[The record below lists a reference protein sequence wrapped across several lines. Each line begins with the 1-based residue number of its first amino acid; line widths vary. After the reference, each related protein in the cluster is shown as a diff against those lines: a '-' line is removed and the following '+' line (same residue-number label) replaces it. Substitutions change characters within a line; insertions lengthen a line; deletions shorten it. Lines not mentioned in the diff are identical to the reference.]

1 MDVLTNLNP
10 SGADGSA
17 RGQARLPMIPTYYR
31 PRLRRLED
39 RVLLSATPVATV
51 VDLPDEELINESF
64 TFGVTFDNVGADPQG
79 TGYGPFVDVTVG
91 PGIEVNDVTYLGV
104 SLQTEEVGTWDGT
117 QWVDGSGNPVTQHPL
132 DNVGGQLE
140 LPIGSTVGE
149 TWINVLAP
157 FGSYTPDQP
166 AIDLVFSAT
175 LDDSPDANPETG
187 AVPGEDIT
195 VTARGGF
202 QFGLDPLD
210 NPTTDAP
217 VQQGAAQSDTITPI
231 VMRLDKELQLAEG
244 ETAQGPNFPFTY
256 TISVDIATGVTVT
269 DINIQD
275 LLPTNVF
282 FLTATTNVATSSQT
296 APGVGGTAEGVP
308 GIDTVTTAQ
317 WTFDT
322 VTGRTGEGDIVIT
335 LTAYA
340 PEFAADGT
348 DLDEMNVDSPA
359 AYLATN
365 QAEVVSASYAA
376 ADGSEVAINPD
387 NSGQLEDSIDV
398 IIRPYTVLKTSN
410 IEGGGAAAPG
420 KYVQYT
426 IEADISDYLA
436 LREAVVTDVL
446 ADGLTLDTTDDA
458 TLDHTPVL
466 RVEMNGQVYLFPLAQ
481 TLEPGD
487 ETEITTTFQ
496 ANGSQSVTFFL
507 SAAVR
512 NADALDEILY
522 GDLFNGDAQQGP
534 TRVTLTYYALIEEN
548 YRNGGT
554 PVVVSDTLANSVNAT
569 LNSATGDGTNPAQPD
584 GSGSDV
590 DIAPPN
596 STKSVVAI
604 NGQPPSGGSP
614 TIAPGDTVTYRIRIE
629 VSSADV
635 NDLNITDFLPAPVFD
650 VDGNGSGFV
659 FVGGTGTPAPYQVTL
674 GTGDTLISGGIA
686 PNPTVTTNGAANSI
700 NFSFADFDLAP
711 SQSGVIELLYTIT
724 ATDRPFADGLLLTN
738 QAQIQNTDS
747 QGNVDTDIIIDDVV
761 LRQPVLSLTKGTVA
775 TDADGAVDNSLAFD
789 PTTVAPGKMTF
800 ALGAAG
806 FTTTSTLTAADLATT
821 PIDSNMSGFDAGDT
835 VKFAVTVQNTGG
847 QDAFDVVINDT
858 LPPGFAI
865 PAGAVLTVQYGDGSL
880 VSFTGTINDFLSATG
895 ITINDD
901 DANGLGGMAA
911 GGAANGHDIIII
923 SYELIAVDDVN
934 PGVTVTNTAEIVS
947 FASIEGGNDFTEG
960 VDGQFTDDAE
970 LTAQTVEVD
979 KRLIATD
986 QEFTTGD
993 DLTIGEIGTFQIEVI
1008 LPDGA
1013 TQATVTDV
1021 LPQGMALV
1029 RTPILLLSFVNANG
1043 ETVTFEGTVQQGGIT
1058 LSNGSALAVTQTG
1071 NTLTFDFSNIITNAA
1086 PGTDLSGQSFVIQYQ
1101 AQATDDPALDAGV
1114 RAINTATLDTPTTNP
1129 VSDTEGVDIVEPN
1142 LTITK
1147 TFTPNTAQGSEL
1159 VSMTYEIVNGSGT
1172 FDTTAFGLTITD
1184 ADTDM
1189 TGAVFASIVNV
1200 SVSGTGSVQTQLNA
1214 NPNLVT
1220 VAITPPA
1227 DPSGN
1232 FIVTV
1237 VTDPTFAIAKGE
1249 KLLLAFEARVQSDA
1263 IEGTVVENTAT
1274 IDSYSSLSGEQLVE
1288 RIFGPT
1294 SGSDT
1299 LTITGPEIEKSLVN
1313 TSLGGQPIAF
1323 PVDATRPIDPSTL
1336 DPDPNVAV
1344 GEVLTYVLR
1353 VAFPVGQANN
1363 VIMFDDTDFFNALG
1377 QQGIVGI
1384 VSIDQIRI
1392 GSSLTL
1398 SNPSQVTVGNV
1409 LVTDTNGDGINNRLQ
1424 LNIGGVLNTG
1434 DPANPNVLEE
1444 SIFLVF
1450 RAQVMNVLETDGG
1463 DVHTNGAR
1471 LTYDVG
1477 AETRTFDDLVDVT
1490 ITEPAIDVA
1499 KTVAGV
1505 TPGLDAGDELTYTLT
1520 ISHNGTSNG
1529 DGYALDLTDQLPANL
1544 VFVPGSIVVNG
1555 FTAQGFDGL
1564 EAGDVTFDAG
1574 TNSIIATGFDLP
1586 RNQTVS
1592 ITYRATVS
1600 VAVVQG
1606 EALTNQV
1613 DLTYQSLPDFDP
1625 ADGYDPSRPVITDFD
1640 PADPP
1645 DPADDA
1651 TYIGESQ
1658 RRDGS
1663 DGPPRTD
1670 PTILNNYAFETS
1682 QTITIAD
1689 PGPIVKS
1696 IDKPTAT
1703 IGEIVTYSFEI
1714 PVIEGTTVNPLGVD
1728 ILPPGIT
1735 FLPGTGTVEDGD
1747 GNPITG
1753 FTFTQSGQTLTL
1765 DLADFITPGDNDLS
1779 NDFLRVTFQARV
1791 DNVFENQNNDSKPNT
1806 VTWTHDDGSSSD
1818 DASFSIVEPDL
1829 VLTKTH
1835 DAPAAVDAGDT
1846 ITFTVTAQHSSSS
1859 TADAF
1864 EFTFTDSVPED
1875 FAPSLVRATANGVD
1889 VLDQIVIVGNT
1900 IRTIDG
1906 ADIDIPL
1913 GATFELVYTVVVQG
1927 TVGPSETISNGV
1939 LGRWSSLDGSVNPG
1953 SPTGERI
1960 GTLPRDVNDYI
1971 AEAQAQVVTDNVI
1984 DLVKS
1989 VSVPQAT
1996 IGETVTYTLDVTVF
2010 EGTLQNVVVQDHTEA
2025 GMRIDLGSL
2034 QIIGSGFAGAD
2045 GLEIVN
2051 RSLVPSPNVPGASL
2065 LTFQLRNNADGSLVN
2080 PGDPIGDTQA
2090 NDTIRITYTAVVT
2103 NELINQDGEQI
2114 DNAADVHADN
2124 TVRATGA
2131 AALPIVEPVITV
2143 DKAVVSPAG
2152 PVDAGDVID
2161 YQVVLTNTGNSTAFD
2176 VTFFDLAPANTLFT
2190 GTVTAVDGSGI
2201 VVGTFTIA
2209 PDRSRID
2216 GSGFDIAVGASV
2228 TLTYSVTVQ
2237 STIAPGDTVTNL
2249 ATAHWTSTP
2258 GDNDDERT
2266 GEDGNP
2272 DGDFEDDGPD
2282 DTDDTLNN
2290 YEATDTTTVA
2300 TDFEIDV
2307 TKQLLGSSLDD
2318 TVGNQLTIGET
2329 GTFAIDVSLTE
2340 GTTPGVV
2347 VVDQLSEGF
2356 VYTDGT
2362 LDVNAPDGTLFNG
2375 LPILPP
2381 SAIVYD
2387 PDANTLTINLGMV
2400 TIEGTDDGIPG
2411 TPDLGVIRLTYDGV
2425 VFNQLSNQDAV
2436 ALANSVTVTTTAPGI
2451 GPDTAGPVEI
2461 TVVEPEITIDKTIV
2475 SPAGP
2480 VDAGDVVTYQV
2491 VLTNTG
2497 TSTAFDVDFT
2507 DLAPESG
2514 LFTGAV
2520 TAVDQNNVPVGS
2532 FTILPDGTTISGDPF
2547 DIAVGGTV
2555 TIIYSLTVQDTVTNA
2570 DTLVN
2575 QAAVTWTSMPG
2586 ANANERDGNDGEGPD
2601 ETVLDNYAASDAAT
2615 IDTALEISVEKTL
2628 TSSSVAETAGN
2639 QLTIGETANYAL
2651 DITVSEGTIN
2661 GLMVVD
2667 VTDAWMGIDL
2677 SSLTVEDIGFA
2688 GGTVTIVN
2696 ATLNVNAFGVATLSF
2711 QLDNTPGTPE
2721 IQLVN
2726 PGDLLANNDTIR
2738 ITYSATVLNNI
2749 LNQDGDVITNTAT
2762 VSAGDGIAPVTD
2774 DETITLIEP
2783 ELVINKLAFPL
2794 VTVGGTA
2801 FYQIRVNHS
2810 ANSHVDAF
2818 DVVVLDPFNDP
2829 LLTLN
2834 QGSVTATVQN
2844 GSGTPTITFIGTG
2857 FQVSVDQLEI
2867 GATLVINFT
2876 AQSQILAGA
2885 DGSTILNTSTLGY
2898 DTIPDVQTPDEQ
2910 RDYSAADT
2918 AAVTVTGPDLQLIKE
2933 ASVDIIEPGDL
2944 FTYDIQVLNVG
2955 APGIN
2960 IPLVETARN
2969 VVFTDILP
2977 IDVEL
2982 LSVSVD
2988 GVDTP
2993 FTFDPTTRVIT
3004 VALANIPPD
3013 VTRFITL
3020 FMQASDT
3027 FSPAPSGGTGDA
3039 VLINV
3044 AEVDMRQTDPTPEN
3058 NIDDATIITRGI
3070 PDLAVTKTNA
3080 VEVIGGSET
3089 VEFTITAQNVGDRV
3103 AAGVQI
3109 IDRVD
3114 TTVFEFVS
3122 ASDGGIFDPVT
3133 GTVTW
3138 RLDTLSPDD
3147 GVRTFTMVLKVR
3159 PGLSPSIDDTTD
3171 IVTINDNGQ
3180 GGPDPTPQN
3189 NIDTHTDRLI
3199 YPDLVITKANGVDE
3213 VSPGDIVDYAIT
3225 VQNVGEFRAD
3235 GVVVRDVID
3244 TRVFRFV
3251 SATNGGVFDPATG
3264 VVTWRLGTVNPGDPP
3279 IVLGLTLEVLFP
3291 SSTDIDE
3298 AVNVVEVNGDGTRG
3312 RDANPDN
3319 NIASDSDI
3327 LNAAPD
3333 PFEIERVLGDDEE
3346 EEEEEIEEPLYIAPI
3361 FTGKSATGSQVRITL
3376 IGPDGA
3382 PIDTGTT
3389 IASPDGNWT
3398 LMMKDVE
3405 GPAPVSAIVTTSPP
3419 TVTSLG
3425 PLDRTNVFFSP
3436 GGNTPID
3443 FHRRFDV
3450 FSAMDSGSDIVL
3462 RDQMAAM
3469 EDPLAVSSRRYINFN
3484 EVGGTAISEY

>member
-1 MDVLTNLNP
+1 MDALTNLNP
-10 SGADGSA
+10 SEAGGSA
-17 RGQARLPMIPTYYR
+17 RGQARLPTVPAYYR

-64 TFGVTFDNVGADPQG
+64 TFGVTFDNTGADPQG

-117 QWVDGSGNPVTQHPL
+117 QWVDSSGNPVTQHPL
-132 DNVGGQLE
+132 DNVGGQLA

-210 NPTTDAP
+210 NPTTDPP
-217 VQQGAAQSDTITPI
+217 VQQGAAVSDTITPI

-269 DINIQD
+269 DINIED
-275 LLPTNVF
+275 LLPTNLF
-282 FLTATTNVATSSQT
+282 FLTATTNVAASSQT

-308 GIDTVTTAQ
+308 GIDTITTAQ

-398 IIRPYTVLKTSN
+398 IIRPYTVLKMSN

-436 LREAVVTDVL
+436 LREAVLTDVL
-446 ADGLTLDTTDDA
+446 ADGLTLDTTDNA

-466 RVEMNGQVYLFPLAQ
+466 RVEMNGQVYLFPLTQ

-487 ETEITTTFQ
+487 ETEIATTFQ

-512 NADALDEILY
+512 NAGALDEILY

-548 YRNGGT
+548 YRNGGA

-590 DIAPPN
+590 DITPPN
-596 STKSVVAI
+596 STKSVLAI

-635 NDLNITDFLPAPVFD
+635 NDLNITDFLPSPVFD

-724 ATDRPFADGLLLTN
+724 ATDHPFADGLLLTN

-789 PTTVAPGKMTF
+789 PTRVAPGKMTF

-880 VSFTGTINDFLSATG
+880 VSFTGTIDDFFGGTG

-901 DANGLGGMAA
+901 DANGLGGIAA

-923 SYELIAVDDVN
+923 SYELVAVDNLN
-934 PGVTVTNTAEIVS
+934 PGITVNNTAEILS
-947 FASIEGGNDFTEG
+947 FAAIEGGNDFTEG

-970 LTAQTVEVD
+970 LTAQTVEID

-986 QEFTTGD
+986 QGFTTGD
-993 DLTIGEIGTFQIEVI
+993 DLTIGEIGTFQIEVT

-1013 TQATVTDV
+1013 TQAIVTDV

-1029 RTPILLLSFVNANG
+1029 GTPVLLLTFINANG
-1043 ETVTFEGTVQQGGIT
+1043 ETVTFEGIVQQGGGA
-1058 LSNGSALAVTQTG
+1058 LSDGSALAFTQTG
-1071 NTLTFDFSNIITNAA
+1071 NTLTFDFSNLITNAA

-1101 AQATDDPALDAGV
+1101 AQATDDPALDAGT

-1147 TFTPNTAQGSEL
+1147 TFSPDKAQGNESVL
-1159 VSMTYEIVNGSGT
+1159 MTYEIVNGSGT

-1189 TGAVFASIVNV
+1189 TGAVFASIVQV
-1200 SVSGTGSVQTQLNA
+1200 SVSGTGSVQTQLDA
-1214 NPNLVT
+1214 NPSLVT
-1220 VAITPPA
+1220 VTITPPT

-1232 FIVTV
+1232 FVITV

-1249 KLLLAFEARVQSDA
+1249 KLLLGFNVTIQPDA

-1274 IDSYSSLSGEQLVE
+1274 IDSYSSLSGNQLVE
-1288 RIFGPT
+1288 RVFGPT

-1299 LTITGPEIEKSLVN
+1299 LTISGPEIEKFLLN

-1323 PVDATRPIDPSTL
+1323 PMNPALPTNPDPL
-1336 DPDPNVAV
+1336 DPDPNVVV
-1344 GEVLTYVLR
+1344 GEVLTYVLK
-1353 VAFPVGQANN
+1353 VSFPVGQADN
-1363 VIMFDDTDFFNALG
+1363 VIMFDDTDFFNAAG
-1377 QQGIVGI
+1377 AVGIVGI
-1384 VSIDQIRI
+1384 VSVDQVRV
-1392 GSSLTL
+1392 GSNLVL
-1398 SNPSQVTVGNV
+1398 SNPDALTVGNV
-1409 LVTDTNGDGINNRLQ
+1409 VVSDTNGDGINNRLQ
-1424 LNIGGVLNTG
+1424 LNIGGVLNVG
-1434 DPANPNVLEE
+1434 DPDNPVPLEE

-1450 RAQVMNVLETDGG
+1450 RAQVMNVVETDSG
-1463 DVHTNGAR
+1463 DVHVNGAR
-1471 LTYDVG
+1471 VTYDVAG
-1477 AETRTFDDLVDVT
+1477 VAQNFDDSVNIT

-1499 KTVAGV
+1499 KTVTGV
-1505 TPGLDAGDELTYTLT
+1505 TPDLDAGDELTYTLT
-1520 ISHNGTSNG
+1520 LSHNDTLSTG
-1529 DGYALDLTDQLPANL
+1529 DGYALTLTDQIPPNL
-1544 VFVPGSIVVNG
+1544 QIVPGSVVFNG
-1555 FTAQGFDGL
+1555 FTAAGFDGD
-1564 EAGDVTFDAG
+1564 ANIAFDAA
-1574 TNSIIATGFDLP
+1574 TNTLTVNGFDLP
-1586 RNQTVS
+1586 RTQTVT
-1592 ITYRATVS
+1592 ITYRVTVAE
-1600 VAVVQG
+1600 AVVQG
-1606 EALTNQV
+1606 EALTNEVQ
-1613 DLTYQSLPDFDP
+1613 LTYQSLPDFDP
-1625 ADGYDPSRPVITDFD
+1625 ADGFDPSRPVITDFNPSLD
-1640 PADPP
+1640 PE
-1645 DPADDA
+1645 DDA
-1651 TYIGESQ
+1651 TYIAGSVSQ
-1658 RRDGS
+1658 TRDGS
-1663 DGPPRTD
+1663 DMVPRNVNSDD
-1670 PTILNNYAFETS
+1670 PNEVNNYFFETE
-1682 QTITIAD
+1682 QTVTIAD
-1689 PGPIVKS
+1689 PGPIVKTV
-1696 IDKPTAT
+1696 DKPTAT
-1703 IGEIVTYSFEI
+1703 IGEIVTYTFEI

-1753 FTFTQSGQTLTL
+1753 FVFTQSGQTLTL
-1765 DLADFITPGDNDLS
+1765 DLEDFVTPGDNDLS

-1806 VTWTHDDGSSSD
+1806 VTWTHDNGSSSD
-1818 DASFSIVEPDL
+1818 DASFSIVEPEL

-1835 DAPAAVDAGDT
+1835 DAPATVDAGDE

-1859 TADAF
+1859 KSDAF
-1864 EFTFTDSVPED
+1864 EFTFTDSIPED
-1875 FAPSLVRATANGVD
+1875 FAASLVRATVNGVD
-1889 VLDQIVIVGNT
+1889 VLDQIEIVGNT
-1900 IRTIDG
+1900 IQTIDG

-1913 GATFELVYTVVVQG
+1913 GATFELVYTVSVQN
-1927 TVGPSETISNGV
+1927 TVGPSETIPNGV

-1960 GTLPRDVNDYI
+1960 GNLPRDVNDYV
-1971 AEAQAQVVTDNVI
+1971 ATAQAQVVTDSVI

-1996 IGETVTYTLDVTVF
+1996 IGETVTYTLDVKVF
-2010 EGTLQNVVVQDHTEA
+2010 EGTLQNVVVQDLTEA
-2025 GMRIDLGSL
+2025 GQRIDLSSL
-2034 QIIGSGFAGAD
+2034 TIIPSGFAGAA
-2045 GLEIVN
+2045 GLQIVGA
-2051 RSLVPSPNVPGASL
+2051 SLVPSPNVPGASL
-2065 LTFQLRNNADGSLVN
+2065 LTFQLQNSADGSLLN
-2080 PGDPIGDTQA
+2080 PGDPIGDLTD

-2103 NELINQDGEQI
+2103 NERINQDGEQI
-2114 DNAADVHADN
+2114 DNAADVQADN
-2124 TVRATGA
+2124 TIGATGA
-2131 AALPIVEPVITV
+2131 ASLAIVEPVITV
-2143 DKAVVSPAG
+2143 DKT
-2152 PVDAGDVID
+2152 
-2161 YQVVLTNTGNSTAFD
+2161 VLTD
-2176 VTFFDLAPANTLFT
+2176 PAQ
-2190 GTVTAVDGSGI
+2190 I
-2201 VVGTFTIA
+2201 
-2209 PDRSRID
+2209 
-2216 GSGFDIAVGASV
+2216 
-2228 TLTYSVTVQ
+2228 Q
-2237 STIAPGDTVTNL
+2237 
-2249 ATAHWTSTP
+2249 
-2258 GDNDDERT
+2258 
-2266 GEDGNP
+2266 
-2272 DGDFEDDGPD
+2272 
-2282 DTDDTLNN
+2282 
-2290 YEATDTTTVA
+2290 
-2300 TDFEIDV
+2300 
-2307 TKQLLGSSLDD
+2307 
-2318 TVGNQLTIGET
+2318 
-2329 GTFAIDVSLTE
+2329 
-2340 GTTPGVV
+2340 
-2347 VVDQLSEGF
+2347 
-2356 VYTDGT
+2356 
-2362 LDVNAPDGTLFNG
+2362 
-2375 LPILPP
+2375 
-2381 SAIVYD
+2381 
-2387 PDANTLTINLGMV
+2387 
-2400 TIEGTDDGIPG
+2400 
-2411 TPDLGVIRLTYDGV
+2411 
-2425 VFNQLSNQDAV
+2425 
-2436 ALANSVTVTTTAPGI
+2436 
-2451 GPDTAGPVEI
+2451 
-2461 TVVEPEITIDKTIV
+2461 
-2475 SPAGP
+2475 
-2480 VDAGDVVTYQV
+2480 DAGDVVTYQV
-2491 VLTNTG
+2491 VLTNIG
-2497 TSTAFDVDFT
+2497 TSDAFDVTFT
-2507 DLAPESG
+2507 DTAPADTN
-2514 LFTGAV
+2514 FTGDVLDENGVVVGGFTV
-2520 TAVDQNNVPVGS
+2520 TAGQITG
-2532 FTILPDGTTISGDPF
+2532 TINQ
-2547 DIAVGGTV
+2547 IAVGGTV
-2555 TIIYSLTVQDTVTNA
+2555 RLTYSLVVANTASPNETLTN
-2570 DTLVN
+2570 DVD
-2575 QAAVTWTSMPG
+2575 VRWTSTSGTNPD
-2586 ANANERDGNDGEGPD
+2586 ERDGSEGLLDGDFTDDAVPVPPDSTDPNDIDPD
-2601 ETVLDNYAASDAAT
+2601 DNLNNYQAVDDATVQLGAFPIS
-2615 IDTALEISVEKTL
+2615 IEKSLE
-2628 TSSSVAETAGN
+2628 SSSVAETVGN
-2639 QLTIGETANYAL
+2639 QLTIGETGDFAL
-2651 DITVSEGTIN
+2651 DITVSEGTTSN
-2661 GLMVVD
+2661 LMVVD
-2667 VTDAWMGIDL
+2667 VTESWMGIDL

-2688 GGTVTIVN
+2688 GGDVTIVN
-2696 ATLNVNAFGVATLSF
+2696 PTLDVNPITGVATLSF

-2726 PGDLLANNDTIR
+2726 PGDNASGNDTIR
-2738 ITYSATVLNNI
+2738 VTYRATVLDNI
-2749 LNQDGDVITNTAT
+2749 LNQDGDVISNTAT
-2762 VSAGDGIAPVTD
+2762 VSAGGGIAPD
-2774 DETITLIEP
+2774 DATETISLVEP
-2783 ELVINKLAFPL
+2783 DLVIDKRALLPL
-2794 VTVGGTA
+2794 VPVGGTA
-2801 FYQIRVNHS
+2801 PYEIRVNHT

-2818 DVVVLDPFNDP
+2818 DLVVSDPFNDP

-2834 QGSVTATVQN
+2834 PGSITATVEG
-2844 GSGTPTITFIGTG
+2844 GSGTAVVTLVGTG
-2857 FQVSVDQLEI
+2857 FQVNLDKLERN
-2867 GATLVINFT
+2867 ATLVIRFT
-2876 AQSQILAGA
+2876 AQSVVVAGA
-2885 DGSTILNTSTLGY
+2885 DGATIPNTSTLGY
-2898 DTIPDVQTPDEQ
+2898 DTIPDVQAPDEQ
-2910 RDYSAADT
+2910 RGYTRSDT
-2918 AAVTVTGPDLQLIKE
+2918 DSVTIVGPDLQLVKE
-2933 ASVDIIEPGDL
+2933 ASVDIVEPGEL
-2944 FTYDIQVLNVG
+2944 FTYDIEVLNVG
-2955 APGIN
+2955 APN
-2960 IPLVETARN
+2960 LDNPVVETARN
-2969 VVFTDILP
+2969 VVFTDVLP
-2977 IDVEL
+2977 VDVEL

-2993 FTFDPTTRVIT
+2993 FTFDLTTRVIT
-3004 VALANIPPD
+3004 VALADIPPD
-3013 VTRFITL
+3013 QTRLITL

-3027 FSPAPSGGTGDA
+3027 FSPAPSGGTGD
-3039 VLINV
+3039 VQLINV
-3044 AEVDMRQTDPTPEN
+3044 AEVDMIQTDPTPEN
-3058 NIDDATIITRGI
+3058 NIDDATITTRAI
-3070 PDLAVTKTNA
+3070 PDLVVTKTNA

-3089 VEFTITAQNVGDRV
+3089 VEFTLTAQNVGDRV

-3122 ASDGGIFDPVT
+3122 ASDGGVFDPVS

-3147 GVRTFTMVLKVR
+3147 GVLDFTMVLRVR
-3159 PGLSPSIDDTTD
+3159 PGLPPSIDDTTD
-3171 IVTINDNGQ
+3171 VVTINDNGQ

-3279 IVLGLTLEVLFP
+3279 IILGLTLEVMFP
-3291 SSTDIDE
+3291 TSADIDQ

-3312 RDANPDN
+3312 RDANPNN
-3319 NIASDSDI
+3319 NIATDSDI

-3361 FTGKSATGSQVRITL
+3361 FTGKSATGAQVRITL
-3376 IGPDGA
+3376 IGPGGA

-3389 IASPDGNWT
+3389 VASPDGNWI

-3419 TVTSLG
+3419 TVTALG
-3425 PLDRTNVFFSP
+3425 PLDRTNVFFNP
-3436 GGNTPID
+3436 GANTPID

-3450 FSAMDSGSDIVL
+3450 FSAMDSGSDVVL
-3462 RDQMAAM
+3462 RDQMAAS
-3469 EDPLAVSSRRYINFN
+3469 EDPLAVTSRRYINFN
-3484 EVGGTAISEY
+3484 EVGGTAISDY